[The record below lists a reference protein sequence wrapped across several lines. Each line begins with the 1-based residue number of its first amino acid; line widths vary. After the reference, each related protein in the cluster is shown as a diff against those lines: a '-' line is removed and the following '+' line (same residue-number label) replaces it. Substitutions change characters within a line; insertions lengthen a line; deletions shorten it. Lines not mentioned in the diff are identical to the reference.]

1 MTADN
6 PALAPLDEVL
16 AGWAG
21 ADDGRAAVAATISAL
36 ADAGRQI
43 AGLVARG
50 AIDGGLA
57 AVRRSSDTGDDQ
69 KELDVRANEIII
81 AALERAP
88 VAVFGSEEMDH
99 AVAMTSGAPL
109 AVAVDPLDGS
119 SNIDT
124 NVSIGTI
131 FSVLPDIPGGT
142 PLLQPG
148 ANQRAAG
155 YILYG
160 PQTLLVVTVGDGT
173 DVYAL
178 DAGSGRFLLTRRRV
192 AIPRRAGEFAIN
204 GSNLR
209 HWDPVVRQYI
219 ADCLAG
225 SEGPRGRDFNTRWIA
240 SMVAEAHR
248 ILTRGGIYLY
258 PGDVR
263 RGYERG
269 RLRLV
274 YEANPI
280 GFLVEQAGGGC
291 STGYARMLDIVP
303 ETLHQRVPLIFGS
316 ADEVD
321 HVERMHREPPA
332 AGAEHS
338 PLFAT
343 RGLLRA

>member
-6 PALAPLDEVL
+6 QALAPLEDVL
-16 AGWAG
+16 ARWAG
-21 ADDGRAAVAATISAL
+21 SDEGRGAVAATVVAL
-36 ADAGRQI
+36 ADAGREI
-43 AGLVARG
+43 AALVARG
-50 AIDGGLA
+50 ALEGGFA
-57 AVRRSSDTGDDQ
+57 SVRRASDTGDDQ
-69 KELDVRANEIII
+69 KELDVRANDIIV
-81 AALERAP
+81 AALSRAP
-88 VAVFGSEEMDH
+88 VAVFGSEEMDI
-99 AVAMTSGAPL
+99 AVSMASGAPL

-131 FSVLPDIPGGT
+131 FSILPDIPGGT

-173 DVYAL
+173 DVYGL
-178 DAGSGRFLLTRRRV
+178 DRDSGRFLLARRRV
-192 AIPRRAGEFAIN
+192 AIPRRAAEFAIN

-225 SEGPRGRDFNTRWIA
+225 SAGPRGRDFNTRWIA

-258 PGDVR
+258 PSDER
-263 RGYERG
+263 RGYEHG

-291 STGYARMLDIVP
+291 TTGQARILDIVP